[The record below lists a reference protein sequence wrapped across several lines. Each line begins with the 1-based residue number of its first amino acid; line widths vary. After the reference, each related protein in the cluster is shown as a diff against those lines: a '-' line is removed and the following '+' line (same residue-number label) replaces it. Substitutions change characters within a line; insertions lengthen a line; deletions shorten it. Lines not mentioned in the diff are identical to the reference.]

1 MAVDSRGLLLI
12 GSRFDSSTSLRAT
25 RVWRWIGSPDAMPAS
40 VVPPD
45 QLPKKPRHELIERYD
60 ATLVLGR
67 TYRFPVPLGSSCG
80 GGKLEFNA
88 TQWKTT
94 QAWGEPPYPKAW
106 PVRHEQV
113 SDGPGDYLYGTVR
126 VVDSRH
132 LQVGLEDGPVLRT
145 YEPTTEHVPPCA

>member
-1 MAVDSRGLLLI
+1 
-12 GSRFDSSTSLRAT
+12 
-25 RVWRWIGSPDAMPAS
+25 MPAS

-45 QLPKKPRHELIERYD
+45 QQPRKPRHELVERYD
-60 ATLVLGR
+60 ATLVPGR

-80 GGKLEFNA
+80 GGQLGFNA

-94 QAWGEPPYPKAW
+94 QAWGEGPYPKSW
-106 PVRHEQV
+106 PVRHESV
-113 SDGPGDYLYGTVR
+113 SDGPTDYLYGTVR

-145 YEPTTEHVPPCA
+145 YEPTAERGPPCA